1 MANGLV
7 PVKQDLTANMYALRA
22 GLSVVSAEVLKGKS
36 LMEQKKEALD
46 KVKAE
51 ADDNLHVAKKFAEY
65 WEGGV
70 SDKTKYYLSK
80 CMLIL
85 SSILLI
91 LSLGLFV
98 YMLFFWLIPKLG
110 GDYGDILYGW
120 LLNHNAM
127 RVVSISMTIAS
138 ILGIGLSIFLQVWFN
153 SSLKYYK
160 EDYGLALE
168 YNPKYDCIWKKSPC
182 KHDVPSFMVT
192 PKYVHKKYNEAMAAL
207 ATTENEC
214 NAEIAAAESEYEQAI
229 AFALQNH
236 ILPAKAMY
244 SSLANV
250 FSYLVDERDW
260 ANLDYLIYAIETGR
274 ADTIKEALQ
283 LLDREKQT
291 DRIVAAIQA
300 ASREIVQLLVSG
312 FTALSNQISSGIAML
327 SQQIQAN
334 SYQTAQ
340 LSARMSQIANAQT
353 LNNAL
358 LEKANE
364 SSEQLVTDAHRI
376 VELENMRY
384 NRGY

>member
-1 MANGLV
+1 MNPAYIDQKL
-7 PVKQDLTANMYALRA
+7 LE
-22 GLSVVSAEVLKGKS
+22 AESNVEKIQRQG
-36 LMEQKKEALD
+36 Q
-46 KVKAE
+46 
-51 ADDNLHVAKKFAEY
+51 AK
-65 WEGGV
+65 
-70 SDKTKYYLSK
+70 
-80 CMLIL
+80 
-85 SSILLI
+85 
-91 LSLGLFV
+91 
-98 YMLFFWLIPKLG
+98 
-110 GDYGDILYGW
+110 
-120 LLNHNAM
+120 
-127 RVVSISMTIAS
+127 
-138 ILGIGLSIFLQVWFN
+138 
-153 SSLKYYK
+153 
-160 EDYGLALE
+160 
-168 YNPKYDCIWKKSPC
+168 
-182 KHDVPSFMVT
+182 
-192 PKYVHKKYNEAMAAL
+192 
-207 ATTENEC
+207 
-214 NAEIAAAESEYEQAI
+214 IAAAEDDYKITI
-229 AFALQNH
+229 AFAIQNH

-300 ASREIVQLLVSG
+300 ASREIAQLLVSG

-340 LSARMSQIANAQT
+340 LSARMSQIADAQT